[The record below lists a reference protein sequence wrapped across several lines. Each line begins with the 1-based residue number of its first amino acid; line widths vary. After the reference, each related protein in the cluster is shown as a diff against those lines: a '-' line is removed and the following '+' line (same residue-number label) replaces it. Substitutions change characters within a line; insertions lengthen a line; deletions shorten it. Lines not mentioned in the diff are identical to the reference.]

1 MHRQKRH
8 NREHQLFD
16 ARLNSALL
24 GVGGLEGQYHVMT
37 VSKNSMSAY
46 LLRVSKHS
54 SSATRLTTQLF
65 YLTNIPKKLQKYNS
79 ETKRYNV
86 ATF

>member
-1 MHRQKRH
+1 
-8 NREHQLFD
+8 
-16 ARLNSALL
+16 
-24 GVGGLEGQYHVMT
+24 MT

-79 ETKRYNV
+79 ETKRYNF